1 MRWLG
6 VMFVGWLASACA
18 SGPSIDSAQWRQR
31 LRTAMQEPVST
42 RDQRDRQSRL
52 LVEATSEA
60 DLERMNHTQVEA
72 EFGKGTNCQ
81 NNAICQEQGFGSEDI
96 YYPIGVATTDKI
108 KQLPLL
114 IIGYDQH
121 GHVKRVFALRTH

>member
-1 MRWLG
+1 MSRLG
-6 VMFVGWLASACA
+6 IVFAGSVAVACA

-31 LRTAMQEPVST
+31 LRTAMHEPVSS
-42 RDQRDRQSRL
+42 RDQRDQQSRL

-60 DLERMNHTQVEA
+60 DLERMTYTQVEA

-81 NNAICQEQGFGSEDI
+81 NNAICQEQGFGSEDV